1 MGRAAILLA
10 TFGALVGA
18 AAWAFARRQDIA
30 DQGLA
35 EAVAADAAGVADMV
49 MELPGFN
56 LIRMSNMRAV
66 DQGLVDH
73 PNVQAMLRVI
83 RQGES
88 SQSDAAYYMLVGGG
102 RFMDMSDHP
111 RIYKQIRGAR
121 TSAAGAYQIT
131 ATTWDDTAPAMGL
144 PDFSPRSQ
152 DIAALGRIAYR
163 GALNDVLMGRLD
175 QAIAKLR
182 KEWTSLPGAAE
193 QNRLQSMG
201 ISHEIFLAYGGQIQ
215 EETQA

>member
-1 MGRAAILLA
+1 MARAAVILACL
-10 TFGALVGA
+10 GGLVGA
-18 AAWAFARRQDIA
+18 GAWAWVRRQDIA
-30 DQGLA
+30 AQGIA
-35 EAVAADAAGVADMV
+35 ETVAADAAGVADVV

-56 LIRMSNMRAV
+56 LIRMANMGAV

-73 PNVQAMLRVI
+73 PQVQAILRVI

-88 SQSDAAYYMLVGGG
+88 SQGDGAYNMIVGGG
-102 RFMDMSDHP
+102 RFYDFTDHP
-111 RIYKQIRGAR
+111 RIFKQIGGAR

-131 ATTWDDTAPAMGL
+131 ATTWDETRDRMGL

-163 GALNDVLMGRLD
+163 GALNDVLAGRLD

-193 QNRLQSMG
+193 QNRLQSTA
-201 ISHEIFLAYGGQIQ
+201 ISREIFLAYGGQIQ
-215 EETQA
+215 EGTQA